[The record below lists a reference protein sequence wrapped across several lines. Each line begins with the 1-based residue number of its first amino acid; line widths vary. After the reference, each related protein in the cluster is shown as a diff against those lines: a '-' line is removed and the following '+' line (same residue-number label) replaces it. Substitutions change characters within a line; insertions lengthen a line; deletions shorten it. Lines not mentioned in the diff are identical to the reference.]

1 MQSGAEPVIV
11 LMVDDDDADVYSAK
25 RAFRE
30 GKIVN
35 DFRHVSDADGLF
47 DYLDRMGDGPGS
59 VPYPRPHV
67 ILLDINMPGLSGLE
81 VLKTLKQNEL
91 YRSIP
96 VVVLTTS
103 DEEHDVSESYAL
115 GASSYITKPVSV
127 EGMMNMA
134 QRFEEYWFQMV
145 RIPKGDLGK

>member
-1 MQSGAEPVIV
+1 MQSSAEPVIV
-11 LMVDDDDADVYSAK
+11 LMVDDDEADVYSAK
-25 RAFRE
+25 RAFQE

-35 DFRHVSDADGLF
+35 EFRHVSDADGLF
-47 DYLDRMGDGPGS
+47 DYLDRMGDAVAS
-59 VPYPRPHV
+59 SPYPRPHV

-81 VLKTLKQNEL
+81 ALKTLKGNEL

-96 VVVLTTS
+96 VIVLTTS

-127 EGMMNMA
+127 EGMLNVA
-134 QRFEEYWFQMV
+134 RRFEEYWFQMV
-145 RIPKGDLGK
+145 RIPKGDLGR